1 MFVRLGFAIAAHL
14 DADVMLIDEVLAVGD
29 EAFQRKCLDRVREL
43 MGGGMTLVLVSHD
56 AGAIEAVCERVV
68 VLDEGRVAFD
78 GPTAEGWPSTG
89 GCCPTARERRCADD
103 PARGR
108 AGAARAEVQ
117 RLKALGRYGEEAG
130 DLRIEPLDQVTNAQ
144 LLEWA
149 LIEPD
154 LSKLRSTRRGGAP
167 ITWVK
172 RQLLRGLQQ
181 YHNEV
186 TYQQTRFNIHV
197 LRKLLELEDRIEAA
211 ERRDDP

>member
-1 MFVRLGFAIAAHL
+1 MRPE
-14 DADVMLIDEVLAVGD
+14 DA
-29 EAFQRKCLDRVREL
+29 
-43 MGGGMTLVLVSHD
+43 
-56 AGAIEAVCERVV
+56 
-68 VLDEGRVAFD
+68 VAQ
-78 GPTAEGWPSTG
+78 
-89 GCCPTARERRCADD
+89 
-103 PARGR
+103 
-108 AGAARAEVQ
+108 ARAEVE
-117 RLKALGRYGEEAG
+117 RLKALGRYAEADA

-172 RQLLRGLQQ
+172 RLLLRGLQQ

-197 LRKLLELEDRIEAA
+197 LRKVLELEDRIERI
-211 ERRDDP
+211 ERRGPRT